1 MSLVPYLLAYAGIAV
16 FVIAV
21 VARIRMYSSMP
32 MHLRWE
38 LYPVPHEAS
47 RAAHG
52 GSYLEEVD
60 WWLKPREVS
69 KVAEAKAMATEIG
82 FLEALHK
89 HNRPL
94 WRSSFPF
101 HFGLYL
107 SIAATVLML
116 AGGVLSRFAGGLMAS
131 GVGSVWRAGIV
142 FTGALG
148 SALVL
153 FGALGLLRKRLW
165 DPDLADYTTPGDVF
179 NLAFFVVAFGCAF
192 ATFVVFDRDFALAS
206 QLVAN
211 LVTFNLQPVASGTAG
226 IMLGLSVGLLA
237 ALVGYIPLT
246 HMSHFVGKYFAYHS
260 VRWGDEPN
268 LKGGPQEQA
277 IVANLMQKV
286 TWAGP
291 HIQSQGQKNWVEIA
305 TMDYPQYGGEKKS

>member
-1 MSLVPYLLAYAGIAV
+1 MSLLPYLLAYAGIAV

-21 VARIRMYSSMP
+21 IARIRMYARMP

-69 KVAEAKAMATEIG
+69 KAAELKAMGTEIL

-89 HNRPL
+89 HNRPM

-107 SIAATVLML
+107 VIAATGLMVG
-116 AGGVLSRFAGGLMAS
+116 GGVLSLLASGFAGSGLGGLWYGAVVVL
-131 GVGSVWRAGIV
+131 GAVGL
-142 FTGALG
+142 AL
-148 SALVL
+148 SIY
-153 FGALGLLRKRLW
+153 GALGLLSRRLSS
-165 DPDLADYTTPGDVF
+165 PDLADFTTGADIF
-179 NLAFFVVAFGCAF
+179 NLAFFVVAFGCAL
-192 ATFVVFDRDFALAS
+192 ATFILFDRDFS
-206 QLVAN
+206 LVSSFVGN
-211 LVTFNLQPVASGTAG
+211 LVSFRFEPVASGAAG
-226 IMLGLSVGLLA
+226 VMVGLSVSLLA
-237 ALVGYIPLT
+237 VLVAYIPLT

-268 LKGGPQEQA
+268 LKGGPQEA
-277 IVANLMQKV
+277 GIMANLMQKV
-286 TWAGP
+286 TWSAP
-291 HIQSQGQKNWVEIA
+291 HIQSGGEKNWVEVA
-305 TMDYPQYGGEKKS
+305 TMDYKKYGGGEKK

>member
-1 MSLVPYLLAYAGIAV
+1 MSLLPYLLAYAGIVV

-21 VARIRMYSSMP
+21 IARIRMYARMP

-38 LYPVPHEAS
+38 LYPIPHEAS

-69 KVAEAKAMATEIG
+69 KAAELKAMGTEII

-89 HNRPL
+89 HNRPM

-107 SIAATVLML
+107 VIATTVLML
-116 AGGVLSRFAGGLMAS
+116 SGGVLSALSGGFAGS
-131 GVGSVWRAGIV
+131 G
-142 FTGALG
+142 LG
-148 SALVL
+148 SLWYGAVVVLGAAGMALAIY
-153 FGALGLLRKRLW
+153 GAFGLLRRRLSS
-165 DPDLADYTTPGDVF
+165 PDLQDFTTSADIF
-179 NLAFFVVAFGCAF
+179 NLAFFVLAFGCAF
-192 ATFVVFDRDFALAS
+192 VTFALFDRDFALVS
-206 QLVAN
+206 GFVRN
-211 LVTFNLQPVASGTAG
+211 LVTFRLEPVASGSAG
-226 IMLGLSVGLLA
+226 LMVGISVCLLS
-237 ALVGYIPLT
+237 ALVAYIPLT

-268 LKGGPQEQA
+268 LKGGPQEA
-277 IVANLMQKV
+277 GIMANLTQKV
-286 TWAGP
+286 TWAAP
-291 HIQSQGQKNWVEIA
+291 HIKSDGQKNWVEVA
-305 TMDYPQYGGEKKS
+305 TMDYKTYGGGEKK

>member
-1 MSLVPYLLAYAGIAV
+1 MSLIPYLLAYAGVVV
-16 FVIAV
+16 FVVAV
-21 VARIRMYSSMP
+21 IGRIRMFARMP

-69 KVAEAKAMATEIG
+69 KAAEMKAMGTEIL

-89 HNRPL
+89 HNRPM

-107 SIAATVLML
+107 VIAATVLMG
-116 AGGVLSRFAGGLMAS
+116 AGSAVALVSSGFAASGLGGLWHGA
-131 GVGSVWRAGIV
+131 VVV
-142 FTGALG
+142 TGAVGLAI
-148 SALVL
+148 SIY
-153 FGALGLLRKRLW
+153 GALGLLRRRLTS
-165 DPDLADYTTPGDVF
+165 PDLKDFTTSADLF

-192 ATFVVFDRDFALAS
+192 ATFALYDQS
-206 QLVAN
+206 FTLVSRFVHN
-211 LVTFNLQPVASGTAG
+211 LVTFRLEAVAEGTAG
-226 IMLGLSVGLLA
+226 MMVGMSAGLLA
-237 ALVGYIPLT
+237 VLLAYIPLT

-260 VRWGDEPN
+260 IRWNDEPN
-268 LKGGPQEQA
+268 LKGGKQEA
-277 IVANLMQKV
+277 PIVANLMQKV
-286 TWAGP
+286 TWAAP
-291 HIQSQGQKNWVEIA
+291 HIQSHGEKNWVEVA
-305 TMDYPQYGGEKKS
+305 TMDAKTYGDKK